1 MNWLLFV
8 SGEINEIVYKMLRE
22 LGEETYYQ
30 LFRISLLTSMMALVM
45 RVEMHSV
52 DVNSMLYDFI
62 LQFKWF
68 KMACD

>member
-1 MNWLLFV
+1 
-8 SGEINEIVYKMLRE
+8 MLRE

-45 RVEMHSV
+45 RVEMYSV
-52 DVNSMLYDFI
+52 NVNSMLYDFI